1 MRARPIRLRGLR
13 FPFAASLRVT
23 WWGEPPHSCFPRHL
37 ELPACKGKKAK
48 CDFAFFEY
56 CLERQRSCLPP
67 WGKVSAKPT
76 EEGRSLLSGHPARRS
91 ARVRTLSFVT
101 LSSSSL
107 AYTVS
112 ILPMAKCS
120 TCKAAPPLPKNLAPL
135 RFSGALFIDRVE
147 KSCAQAYQQTNAFP
161 FHAFT
166 LFKGEGGT
174 SRFCGA

>member
-76 EEGRSLLSGHPARRS
+76 EEGRSLLSGHPARRG
-91 ARVRTLSFVT
+91 ARVRTLCAVMSAYSCLPPWGKVSAKPT
-101 LSSSSL
+101 EEGRRTMRERVSSPVILRPRGCPLLSSRLSKPLLS
-107 AYTVS
+107 V
-112 ILPMAKCS
+112 ILSKRGCNPRAPKDLKKNVKC
-120 TCKAAPPLPKNLAPL
+120 
-135 RFSGALFIDRVE
+135 RM
-147 KSCAQAYQQTNAFP
+147 
-161 FHAFT
+161 
-166 LFKGEGGT
+166 
-174 SRFCGA
+174 